1 MNGAPLLIRADVLL
15 AAARQQTGLDDFG
28 SDSFREGLGVF
39 CESASSEAQ
48 LNQIG
53 AAVLPGA
60 ILSCLTNR
68 LKVVD
73 WVKRHPETSAE
84 RIESPTVVIGM
95 FRAGT
100 TFLSYLLEKDERHRP
115 LLRPSQF
122 RGDRRDF
129 GKGVQYVPH
138 LGRNLRRFVE

>member
-1 MNGAPLLIRADVLL
+1 VL
-15 AAARQQTGLDDFG
+15 R
-28 SDSFREGLGVF
+28 
-39 CESASSEAQ
+39 
-48 LNQIG
+48 
-53 AAVLPGA
+53 GA

-73 WVKRHPETSAE
+73 WVKRHPEVSAE

-115 LLRPSQF
+115 LLRWEA
-122 RGDRRDF
+122 GDSVPPPTPATRRTDARIAAAQAAPAMLDQINPRVRLVQNEEPDEPIECISVLNEDF
-129 GKGVQYVPH
+129 KSLV
-138 LGRNLRRFVE
+138 LGSDGECPRLRLMAAGD